1 MGELLYCGDLEKW
14 SNTARGKT
22 WRKFFIRLTNREI
35 RWHLPTEADQNVF
48 LGEIEVSRIV
58 NAKIDKTSALNE
70 PDHCMFIVQDPQ
82 ITHEFRTSSLEQS
95 EHWVQHIKNATLPKT
110 RRKKLPDTL
119 GRDRIHSDTS
129 NQSNISVKS
138 TQDKPAMV
146 TEIMGGTHI
155 CRPSD
160 PSEGE
165 QKTEKNT
172 ILIMNNIPERLKDS
186 LRIRRAQSSDNI
198 HLKVATEE
206 VRPRPSS
213 PRSMRSTSNS
223 LKKNRYSFSLST
235 FYPFSPRPSVDSDT
249 DLSEVPSDILNAPI
263 VREGYLI
270 KQGQK
275 IKNWKRR
282 WFTLSSSALTYREEE
297 STAAKGII
305 YMAEVILARRS
316 CKYPDK
322 KFLFEVITKKRT
334 YYMMASSQDEMTTW
348 TDALTT
354 ILIPEIHN
362 NCNNSDASSLSS
374 S

>member
-1 MGELLYCGDLEKW
+1 MGELLYCGELEKW

-35 RWHLPTEADQNVF
+35 RWHLPAESDQNVF

-58 NAKIDKTSALNE
+58 NVKIDKTSVLNE

-82 ITHEFRTSSLEQS
+82 ITHEFRTTSLEES

-119 GRDRIHSDTS
+119 ERDRIHSDTS
-129 NQSNISVKS
+129 NKSNISVKS

-155 CRPSD
+155 VRPSE
-160 PSEGE
+160 PSESE
-165 QKTEKNT
+165 PKSEKTT
-172 ILIMNNIPERLKDS
+172 ILIMNNIPEKLMDS
-186 LRIRRAQSSDNI
+186 LRIRRTQSSDNI
-198 HLKVATEE
+198 HLKVATPA

-213 PRSMRSTSNS
+213 PRSMRSDNS
-223 LKKNRYSFSLST
+223 LRKNRYSFSLST

-249 DLSEVPSDILNAPI
+249 DLSEVPSDILNLPI

-334 YYMMASSQDEMTTW
+334 YYMMASSQDEMTSW
-348 TDALTT
+348 TDALTN
-354 ILIPEIHN
+354 ILIPDMNN

>member
-172 ILIMNNIPERLKDS
+172 ILIMNNIPE
-186 LRIRRAQSSDNI
+186 
-198 HLKVATEE
+198 
-206 VRPRPSS
+206 
-213 PRSMRSTSNS
+213 
-223 LKKNRYSFSLST
+223 
-235 FYPFSPRPSVDSDT
+235 PFSPRPSVDSDT